1 MLGRNIYASALC
13 RLKRTVSVSTC
24 LCNTAIQ
31 MKEIYHLTGCTR
43 GKKLLQQSV
52 AKSNCSAT

>member
-1 MLGRNIYASALC
+1 MLVHYAVNANSF
-13 RLKRTVSVSTC
+13 SVY
-24 LCNTAIQ
+24 LPLQYGYIQ